1 MTVVTA
7 ERIATAGQAVRIAA
21 ELAEVFAAGAAERD
35 FSRRLPHEEL
45 DQLSASGLLAIT
57 VPAEFGGADLPPSVV
72 AEVVRIL
79 AAADPNIAQVP
90 HSHFVYLNLLRLA
103 GTRAQRRDYF
113 GKVLAGARIANA
125 QSERGG
131 ATVADISTV
140 LRLVDDTSAGNGE
153 REHVVP
159 SQTDAGSAG
168 IGARRFVVEGTKYY
182 CTGSLFADVLA
193 VLTRLDDP
201 QAISGLKPGEYV
213 AFVPALEPGVRIVDD
228 WDALGQRT
236 TGSGTV
242 EFAGVVV
249 GPEQLVSRASAVNA
263 PTGYGA
269 FAQLLHAA
277 IDAGIARGALAAAA
291 EFVRTRSRPWFEA
304 EVAHAAD
311 DPLVAQRFG
320 ELAVAVAAAESTLI
334 VAGAA
339 VDAAVRP
346 GAVAAQA
353 VAENAHSVAS
363 LEGDGAQA
371 SIAVAT
377 AKILADRAANEVS
390 AAIFEVGGTRSAAA
404 EHRLDH
410 FWRNARTHTL
420 HDPVRWKYQHI
431 GRAVLHN
438 RPPPLHGVI

>member
-7 ERIATAGQAVRIAA
+7 ARITTAAQALAIAT
-21 ELAEVFAAGAAERD
+21 ELAADFAQGAAERD
-35 FSRRLPHEEL
+35 HTRRLPHEEL

-57 VPAEFGGADLPPSVV
+57 VPAAFGGADLPPSVV
-72 AEVVRIL
+72 AEVFRIL
-79 AAADPNIAQVP
+79 ATADPNIAQVP

-103 GTRAQRRDYF
+103 GTPAQQREYF
-113 GKVLAGARIANA
+113 GRVLAGARIANA

-131 ATVADISTV
+131 ATVADIATTV
-140 LRLVDDTSAGNGE
+140 RPVDG
-153 REHVVP
+153 
-159 SQTDAGSAG
+159 
-168 IGARRFVVEGTKYY
+168 RFVVEGTKYY

-193 VLTRLDDP
+193 VLARLDDP
-201 QAISGLKPGEYV
+201 HGVSGLAAGEYV
-213 AFVPALEPGVRIVDD
+213 AFVAALEPGVRIVDD

-242 EFAGVVV
+242 EFDAVTVAAD
-249 GPEQLVSRASAVNA
+249 QLVARAAAVHA

-277 IDAGIARGALAAAA
+277 IDAGIARGALEAAA

-304 EVAHAAD
+304 EVDRAVD
-311 DPLVAQRFG
+311 DPLVVQRFG
-320 ELAVAVAAAESTLI
+320 ELAVSVAAAESALV

-339 VDAAVRP
+339 VDGAIRGEHQDDAAR
-346 GAVAAQA
+346 
-353 VAENAHSVAS
+353 
-363 LEGDGAQA
+363 A

-404 EHRLDH
+404 GHRLDR

-431 GRAVLHN
+431 GRAVLQD